1 MMELDRRKIF
11 VIGGAFIILL
21 LIIINVLLR
30 SKISIYKN
38 LYNRALNDL
47 DTIKI
52 LAREAEELGGFS
64 QEGVLPPNLSLF
76 SYVEEVARN
85 SDIVLDSIN
94 PLSSEEKG
102 SVRTISISVSAKEIP
117 PDSLMR
123 FLYGLE
129 YDSQYGLKI
138 ERLHIKTSFKDRTK
152 VDLKMDIS
160 ALQKK

>member
-1 MMELDRRKIF
+1 MELDKRKIF
-11 VIGGAFIILL
+11 TFGGAVTLLL
-21 LIIINVLLR
+21 LIGTNVILR
-30 SKISIYKN
+30 SKISIYRN
-38 LYNRALNDL
+38 LYNRTLNDL

-52 LAREAEELGGFS
+52 LAKEAEELGGFS
-64 QEGVLPPNLSLF
+64 REGILPPNFSLF
-76 SYVEEVARN
+76 SYVEEIARN

-94 PLSSEEKG
+94 PLSTEEKG
-102 SVRTISISVSAKEIP
+102 SVRTISISVSAKEVP

-138 ERLHIKTSFKDRTK
+138 ERLHIKTSFKDKTR

-160 ALQKK
+160 AIQKK